1 MKMKIAAPASCGPT
15 REIALLIADARPELC
30 AGTDRIRAV
39 VSGATVI
46 IKPMPKRMLPGSKSV
61 MYERGGT
68 NVAGLPGWKCQG
80 ALVAGIRASQSTPSA
95 MMAGPTA
102 LNPRGPY
109 PEEKLPK
116 RAEKKIRNSVP
127 GMPARPAPAAV

>member
-1 MKMKIAAPASCGPT
+1 MKMEVAGPASCGPT
-15 REIALLIADARPELC
+15 REIALVIADARPELC

-46 IKPMPKRMLPGSKSV
+46 ISPMPKRMPPGSKSV
-61 MYERGGT
+61 RYETGGT

-80 ALVAGIRASQSTPSA
+80 ALVAGMRANQSTPSA
-95 MMAGPTA
+95 MIAGPTA
-102 LNPRGPY
+102 MNQRGPY
-109 PEEKLPK
+109 LAAKLPK

>member
-46 IKPMPKRMLPGSKSV
+46 ISPMPKRMPPGSKSV
-61 MYERGGT
+61 RYETGGT

-80 ALVAGIRASQSTPSA
+80 TLVAGMRANQCTLSV
-95 MMAGPTA
+95 MIAGLIA
-102 LNPRGPY
+102 LKQRGPY
-109 PEEKLPK
+109 FPAHLPQ
-116 RAEKKIRNSVP
+116 RV
-127 GMPARPAPAAV
+127 

>member
-46 IKPMPKRMLPGSKSV
+46 IRPMPKRIPPGSKSV
-61 MYERGGT
+61 TYERGGT

-80 ALVAGIRASQSTPSA
+80 ALVAGMRANQSTPTA
-95 MMAGPTA
+95 M
-102 LNPRGPY
+102 NQRGPY
-109 PEEKLPK
+109 LAAKLPK